1 MRRVGE
7 LALTVLLCAAGV
19 TQAAEPIR
27 IARSGSLVSI
37 ETKAPMPFVRLLG
50 QIAQSTGVAIV
61 VRGDPGTARPVS
73 LAFQRLDR
81 AILALATGHDTAL
94 RFAAPESSAAEPR
107 LVAVWVLVR
116 GTRPVSAASLAR
128 KAGLGELVA
137 AGAASVPALAR
148 ILTSHPD
155 PATRERAA
163 RALTQVDGS
172 AAATALRRGLHD
184 HDPTVRLRAAQGLAR
199 SGVPDALPRLKA
211 ALALERDGD
220 VKAVLERL
228 LAPLS

>member
-1 MRRVGE
+1 MRLVGG
-7 LALTVLLCAAGV
+7 LALTVLVCTVGV
-19 TQAAEPIR
+19 SQAAEPVR
-27 IARSGSLVSI
+27 IAWDGSRISI

-81 AILALATGHDTAL
+81 AVLAVATGHDTAL
-94 RFAAPESSAAEPR
+94 RFAAPESSAGGPR

-116 GTRPVSAASLAR
+116 GSRSVSASSPAR
-128 KAGLGELVA
+128 NAGFGELVA
-137 AGAASVPALAR
+137 AGAAGVPALAR
-148 ILTSHPD
+148 MLTSHPD

-163 RALTQVDGS
+163 RALAQVGGS
-172 AAATALRRGLHD
+172 TAASALRRGLRD
-184 HDPTVRLRAAQGLAR
+184 HDPTVRLRAAQSLAR
-199 SGVPDALPRLKA
+199 SGTPDALPRLKA

-228 LAPLS
+228 LARLS